1 MPLWGEQS
9 PLDAARVIVH
19 RLSSLSKPNFRLLV
33 HPSVLSL
40 FSRARLGVILCAR
53 RTHALRAFCFPGEP
67 RPSRFTVPPLH
78 GASIKSSPW
87 PWEQNPLAFRV
98 PREKREQK
106 TEDFIVYQNSVDL
119 MGFLGSDA
127 ESRNTR
133 DGVPLSVLSLAT
145 KRSWKDSKG
154 EWQSQTEWHRVTC
167 FGQVAEFAASLKKGA
182 HIHITGYLRS
192 REIEKN
198 GTGRGKKSG
207 AKTTARAW
215 EVRAIR
221 IAKLDRTVQ
230 EDPSTD
236 IPANDPAS

>member
-1 MPLWGEQS
+1 MQS
-9 PLDAARVIVH
+9 
-19 RLSSLSKPNFRLLV
+19 
-33 HPSVLSL
+33 
-40 FSRARLGVILCAR
+40 
-53 RTHALRAFCFPGEP
+53 ALTVGAEP
-67 RPSRFTVPPLH
+67 PRC
-78 GASIKSSPW
+78 K
-87 PWEQNPLAFRV
+87 V
-98 PREKREQK
+98 PRAKREQK

-133 DGVPLSVLSLAT
+133 DGVPLTVLSLAT

-167 FGQVAEFAASLKKGA
+167 FGQVAEFASSLKRGA

-198 GTGRGKKSG
+198 GTGLGKKSG
-207 AKTTARAW
+207 AKAKVRAW

-221 IAKLDRTVQ
+221 IAKLDRAVQ
-230 EDPSTD
+230 EDPSND
-236 IPANDPAS
+236 ISADNAAS